1 LNDFL
6 SYLDDN
12 SSEILQL
19 LREHIFLAIIPIV
32 LGLAI
37 ALPLGW
43 LASARPRLATPLL
56 AITGV
61 LYTIPSLA
69 VFLLLPPIL
78 GTGILDRIN
87 IVVALTI
94 YTVALLLRSVID
106 GLSSVPEHV
115 RIAAIALGYGPL
127 RRLVGVDLPIAVPV
141 IMAGL
146 RVATVANV
154 SLVSVGALI
163 GVGGLGELFTRGF
176 QIGDTDPIIAGVVL
190 SVLLALTAD
199 AVLVLLQWTATPWTR
214 VGRAR

>member
-12 SSEILQL
+12 SSEIWQL
-19 LREHIFLAIIPIV
+19 LREHIYLAIIPVV
-32 LGLAI
+32 LGLVI

-43 LASARPRLATPLL
+43 LASARPRWATPLL
-56 AITGV
+56 ATTGV
-61 LYTIPSLA
+61 LYTVPSLA

-176 QIGDTDPIIAGVVL
+176 QIGDTNPIIAGVVL
-190 SVLLALTAD
+190 SVLLALSAD
-199 AVLVLLQWTATPWTR
+199 AVLVLVQWTATPWTR
-214 VGRAR
+214 LGRAR

>member
-78 GTGILDRIN
+78 GTGILDRVN

-115 RIAAIALGYGPL
+115 RIAAIALGYGPF

-176 QIGDTDPIIAGVVL
+176 QIGDTNPIIAGVVL

-214 VGRAR
+214 LGRAR

>member
-12 SSEILQL
+12 SNEILQL

-176 QIGDTDPIIAGVVL
+176 QIGDTNPIIAGVVL

>member
-1 LNDFL
+1 MNDFL

-12 SSEILQL
+12 SSEILRL

-78 GTGILDRIN
+78 GTGILDRVN

-127 RRLVGVDLPIAVPV
+127 RRLGGVDLPIAVPV

-176 QIGDTDPIIAGVVL
+176 QIGDTNPIIAGVVL

-199 AVLVLLQWTATPWTR
+199 AVLVLLQWIATPWTR
-214 VGRAR
+214 LGRAR

>member
-1 LNDFL
+1 MNDFL

-78 GTGILDRIN
+78 GTGILDRVN

-127 RRLVGVDLPIAVPV
+127 RRLGGVDLPIAVPV

-176 QIGDTDPIIAGVVL
+176 QIGDTNPIIAGVVL

-199 AVLVLLQWTATPWTR
+199 AVLVLLQWIATPWTR
-214 VGRAR
+214 LGRAR

>member
-1 LNDFL
+1 MNDFL

-12 SSEILQL
+12 SSEIWQL

-78 GTGILDRIN
+78 GTGILDRVN
-87 IVVALTI
+87 FVVALNI

-127 RRLVGVDLPIAVPV
+127 RRLGGVDLPIAVPV

-176 QIGDTDPIIAGVVL
+176 QIGDTNPIIAGVVL

-199 AVLVLLQWTATPWTR
+199 AVLVLLQWIATPWTR
-214 VGRAR
+214 LGRAR